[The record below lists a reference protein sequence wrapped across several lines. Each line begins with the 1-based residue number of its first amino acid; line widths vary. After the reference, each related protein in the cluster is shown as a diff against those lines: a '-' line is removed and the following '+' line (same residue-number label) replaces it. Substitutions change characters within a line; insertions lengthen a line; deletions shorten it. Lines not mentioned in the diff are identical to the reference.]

1 MYEQLIPCDHC
12 GGRPT
17 VGRSQRLTSFLP
29 DPTYDLTEW
38 GRLAGPPRIGD
49 RLPRPPEAPQ
59 TEHLVCIYC
68 ADCGMQTPWEAVEP
82 DERTAMNRV
91 GELWNRRLNRP
102 ETEKN
107 DLQRL
112 VEREI
117 GAPDIPAVL
126 DLLSRTT
133 GNWDEMGPIFAKIA
147 RRLIDA
153 TIVTFDGW
161 PIDPVLNDAAR
172 YRKLVQL
179 AKWIRIDG
187 ERYAE
192 FPRIYSPSGD
202 GDDEL
207 LFEQRLA
214 VAIDSLPDRDRW

>member
-29 DPTYDLTEW
+29 DPAYDYTEW

-49 RLPRPPEAPQ
+49 CMPRPPEAPK
-59 TEHLVCIYC
+59 TEDLVCIYC

-82 DERTAMNRV
+82 HERAAMDRV
-91 GELWNRRLNRP
+91 GELWNRRVNRP
-102 ETEKN
+102 EAKKT

-112 VEREI
+112 VQREI

-126 DLLSRTT
+126 DLLSRTE
-133 GNWDEMGPIFAKIA
+133 GNWNEMGPIFAMIG

-161 PIDPVLNDAAR
+161 PIEPVLHDAAR

-179 AKWIRIDG
+179 AKWTQIEG
-187 ERYAE
+187 QRYAE
-192 FPRIYSPSGD
+192 FPRIYSPSE
-202 GDDEL
+202 DDEL
-207 LFEQRLA
+207 LFEDRLA